1 MVLFEGYTYLWNSS
15 EKAYWEQ
22 TQPITTLE
30 TMVCR
35 KYSFQRVSEFSQGNN
50 LLEAAASNMDGFLW
64 RDTFVSSSQLNRAI
78 CRNMSTNPP

>member
-1 MVLFEGYTYLWNSS
+1 
-15 EKAYWEQ
+15 
-22 TQPITTLE
+22 
-30 TMVCR
+30 MVCR